1 MFQKLS
7 LSIKLIALGSLL
19 LPLVMVLMR
28 TLWPDISWGFL
39 FLFGLQVLLLL
50 AALQLVLTSIWG
62 PEHRWNLP
70 KPTPDPQRRIF
81 AQKRDVMARMRAMLS
96 GVISVVLAPFK
107 RLFTRK
113 AV

>member
-7 LSIKLIALGSLL
+7 LSVKLIALGSLL

-28 TLWPDISWGFL
+28 KLWPDIAWGFL

-81 AQKRDVMARMRAMLS
+81 GQKRDFVARLRALVDRVKS
-96 GVISVVLAPFK
+96 AALAPFR

-113 AV
+113 AL

>member
-1 MFQKLS
+1 MFQRPS
-7 LSIKLIALGSLL
+7 FNFKLIALGTLL

-28 TLWPDISWGFL
+28 KLWPEIAWGFL
-39 FLFGLQVLLLL
+39 LLFGLQVLLLL
-50 AALQLVLTSIWG
+50 AALQLVLTNIWA

-81 AQKRDVMARMRAMLS
+81 AQKKDVVARLRAMLS
-96 GVISVVLAPFK
+96 GVKSVVLAPLR

-113 AV
+113 SL

>member
-7 LSIKLIALGSLL
+7 LSVKLIVLGSLL

-28 TLWPDISWGFL
+28 KLWPDISWGFL

-81 AQKRDVMARMRAMLS
+81 GQKRAFLARLRALVDRVKS
-96 GVISVVLAPFK
+96 ATLAPFR

-113 AV
+113 AL

>member
-7 LSIKLIALGSLL
+7 LSVKLIALGSLL

-28 TLWPDISWGFL
+28 KLWPDISWGFL

-81 AQKRDVMARMRAMLS
+81 GQKRVFLARLRALMDRVKS
-96 GVISVVLAPFK
+96 AALAPFR
-107 RLFTRK
+107 RLFMRK
-113 AV
+113 AL

>member
-1 MFQKLS
+1 MFQRLTLS
-7 LSIKLIALGSLL
+7 VKLIALGTLL

-28 TLWPDISWGFL
+28 KLWPDIAWGFL

-50 AALQLVLTSIWG
+50 AALQLVLTSIWA

-81 AQKRDVMARMRAMLS
+81 AQKKDFMARLRAMLS
-96 GVISVVLAPFK
+96 GVKNVVLAPFR
-107 RLFTRK
+107 RLFMRK
-113 AV
+113 AL

>member
-7 LSIKLIALGSLL
+7 LNVKLIALGSLL

-28 TLWPDISWGFL
+28 KLWPDIAWGFL

-81 AQKRDVMARMRAMLS
+81 GQKRAFLARLRALVDRVKS
-96 GVISVVLAPFK
+96 AALAPFR
-107 RLFTRK
+107 RLFRRQ
-113 AV
+113 AL

>member
-1 MFQKLS
+1 MFQRLT
-7 LSIKLIALGSLL
+7 LNVKLIALGTLL

-28 TLWPDISWGFL
+28 KLWPDIAWGFL

-50 AALQLVLTSIWG
+50 AALQLVLTNIWA

-81 AQKRDVMARMRAMLS
+81 AQKRNVTVRLRAMFTAVI
-96 GVISVVLAPFK
+96 GVFLAPFR

>member
-7 LSIKLIALGSLL
+7 LSVKLIALGSLL

-28 TLWPDISWGFL
+28 KLWPDIPWGFL

-50 AALQLVLTSIWG
+50 AALQLVLTNLWA

-81 AQKRDVMARMRAMLS
+81 AQKRDVMARLRALMDRVKS
-96 GVISVVLAPFK
+96 AAMAPFR

-113 AV
+113 AL

>member
-1 MFQKLS
+1 MLQKLS
-7 LSIKLIALGSLL
+7 LSVKLIALGSLL

-28 TLWPDISWGFL
+28 KLWPDIAWGFL

-50 AALQLVLTSIWG
+50 AALQLVLTSIWA

-81 AQKRDVMARMRAMLS
+81 AQKKDVLARLRAMLS
-96 GVISVVLAPFK
+96 GVKNVVLAPFR
-107 RLFTRK
+107 RLFTRQPL
-113 AV
+113 

>member
-7 LSIKLIALGSLL
+7 LSVKLIALGSLL

-28 TLWPDISWGFL
+28 KLWPDIAWGFL
-39 FLFGLQVLLLL
+39 FLFGLQVLLLV
-50 AALQLVLTSIWG
+50 AALQLMLTNIWA

-81 AQKRDVMARMRAMLS
+81 GQKRAFVARLRA
-96 GVISVVLAPFK
+96 VVDRVKSVVLAPFR

-113 AV
+113 AL

>member
-7 LSIKLIALGSLL
+7 LSVKLIALGSLL

-28 TLWPDISWGFL
+28 KLWPDISWGFL

-81 AQKRDVMARMRAMLS
+81 GQKRALVASLRALMDRVKS
-96 GVISVVLAPFK
+96 AAMAPFR
-107 RLFTRK
+107 RLFKRK
-113 AV
+113 AL

>member
-1 MFQKLS
+1 MLQRLTLS
-7 LSIKLIALGSLL
+7 VKLIALGSLL

-28 TLWPDISWGFL
+28 KLWPDIAWGFL
-39 FLFGLQVLLLL
+39 FLFGLQVLLLV
-50 AALQLVLTSIWG
+50 AALQLMLTNIWA

-81 AQKRDVMARMRAMLS
+81 AQKRNVTARLQAILS
-96 GVISVVLAPFK
+96 GVISVFLAPFR